1 MRVVPLSANE
11 ELTSDVPWELGKGP
25 GWSVQGAEK
34 VDSFALPSTRLQLL
48 SPATLI
54 PVALA
59 ILFLLLAFHNVR
71 WAALHAAI
79 AHHRTDRLIEA
90 GAVLSVA
97 LSLRAIRWH
106 ILLSTGTHIPVVAT
120 FWATAVGYLGNSFLP
135 ARAGEVIRAVL
146 LARKTGTG
154 SGFVLA
160 TALIERLADVCALIG
175 IGLIVPLALHTHA
188 GWLDQATGKIILLGV
203 LCAGGLL
210 FLPYVV
216 RRCPAWLARLPV
228 PARLR
233 QRLVPLAADFLLGLV
248 SLRNRQRAAG
258 FALLTIVIWLVDAT
272 FGILMAKALYLSLS
286 VPQALLLLVALGLSG
301 ALPSTPGAVGIYQ
314 FVAVHL
320 LPPFG
325 LTHDQALAYIIV
337 YQGITYLTITFWGLL
352 GLWYLRTDRPTG
364 PPPLPGT
371 DRHGSAG

>member
-1 MRVVPLSANE
+1 MSVKAS
-11 ELTSDVPWELGKGP
+11 LGASRLKG
-25 GWSVQGAEK
+25 S
-34 VDSFALPSTRLQLL
+34 RLF

-54 PVALA
+54 SVALA
-59 ILFLLLAFHNVR
+59 ILFLILAFQNVR
-71 WAALHAAI
+71 WASLHAAI

-106 ILLSTGTHIPVVAT
+106 ILLSKSKHIPVVAT

-175 IGLIVPLALHTHA
+175 IGLIVPTTLHTHA
-188 GWLDQATGKIILLGV
+188 GWLDQATGRIVLLGV
-203 LCAGGLL
+203 LCAGCLL

-216 RRCPAWLARLPV
+216 RRSPAWLARLPL
-228 PARLR
+228 PTRLR
-233 QRLVPLAADFLLGLV
+233 QRVAPVAADFLSGLV
-248 SLRNRQRAAG
+248 SLRSRRRAAG

-325 LTHDQALAYIIV
+325 LTRDQALAYIIV
-337 YQGITYLTITFWGLL
+337 YQGITYITITFWGLL
-352 GLWYLRTDRPTG
+352 GLWYLRTDGSTG
-364 PPPLPGT
+364 SLPLPGT
-371 DRHGSAG
+371 DRHDSAG